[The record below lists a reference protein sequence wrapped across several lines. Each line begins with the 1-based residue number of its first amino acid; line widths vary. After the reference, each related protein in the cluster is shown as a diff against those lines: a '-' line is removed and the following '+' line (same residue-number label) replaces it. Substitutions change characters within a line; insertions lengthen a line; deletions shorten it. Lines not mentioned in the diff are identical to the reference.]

1 MFTPVLG
8 RNVLYVSDEESVGK
22 VQKTGTEG
30 FVILKIVNKM
40 ISKLQKAETT
50 VYREQKQRTAAQ

>member
-8 RNVLYVSDEESVGK
+8 QNVLYVSDEESVGK

-40 ISKLQKAETT
+40 ISKL
-50 VYREQKQRTAAQ
+50 